1 MSLIDEAL
9 KRAQAAEAADRRP
22 EPGARPWTPAPLPDR
37 GRIRRRKAIRA
48 ALALAFV
55 ALAGLGA
62 LLLLRRSPERTSA
75 FLPMPTAPPVKEG
88 LPSTAPAKEGLP
100 SVASAKEGLPETR
113 PGSAVRIPTAPAGVA
128 SIASPSV
135 PAPAPP
141 STAPDRPATLVD
153 AKTYVGSVTLPGGA
167 RIELGGIVYSESN
180 PTALVNG
187 KIVGPGAV
195 VEGFLIQR
203 IEENRVEMSNSEG
216 LTIYIA
222 LPDLKGDSSD
232 AQGR

>member
-9 KRAQAAEAADRRP
+9 KRAQAAEAADQRP
-22 EPGARPWTPAPLPDR
+22 EPGTRPWTPAPLPDR

-48 ALALAFV
+48 TLALAFV

-62 LLLLRRSPERTSA
+62 FLLLRRSPERTPA
-75 FLPMPTAPPVKEG
+75 LLPMPTAPPVKEG
-88 LPSTAPAKEGLP
+88 LPS
-100 SVASAKEGLPETR
+100 VALAKEGLPETR
-113 PGSAVRIPTAPAGVA
+113 PTSAVRVPTAPAGAA
-128 SIASPSV
+128 SIASPSA

-141 STAPDRPATLVD
+141 STAPDRPTALVD
-153 AKTYVGSVTLPGGA
+153 GKTYVGSVTLPGGA

-187 KIVGPGAV
+187 KIVGTGAV
-195 VEGFLIQR
+195 IEGFLIQR
-203 IEENRVEMSNSEG
+203 IEENRVELSNPAG

-222 LPDLKGDSSD
+222 LLDLKGDSSD
-232 AQGR
+232 ARSR

>member
-9 KRAQAAEAADRRP
+9 KRAQAAEAGDKRP
-22 EPGARPWTPAPLPDR
+22 EAGTRPWTPAPLPDR
-37 GRIRRRKAIRA
+37 GRIRRKAIRGP
-48 ALALAFV
+48 LALAFV

-62 LLLLRRSPERTSA
+62 LLLLRRSPERTPA
-75 FLPMPTAPPVKEG
+75 LLPMPTAPPG
-88 LPSTAPAKEGLP
+88 KEGLP
-100 SVASAKEGLPETR
+100 SVATNKPETR
-113 PGSAVRIPTAPAGVA
+113 PTSAVRVPTAPAGA
-128 SIASPSV
+128 ATSASPSA

-141 STAPDRPATLVD
+141 STAPDRPAALVNG
-153 AKTYVGSVTLPGGA
+153 KTYVGSVTLPGGA

-195 VEGFLIQR
+195 IEGFLIQR
-203 IEENRVEMSNSEG
+203 IDENRVEVSNSAG

-222 LPDLKGDSSD
+222 LM
-232 AQGR
+232 